1 MTTRTF
7 ATTKIEQVKKER
19 GGIRF
24 AIFDTIEKHGL
35 INGIVNCRGIESM
48 YQNAEGI
55 RMDPDIARLIAV
67 NDMTI
72 FTLCSGH
79 VNQDGTEIPEMTIN
93 GIPVEDSEYFWKKIN
108 KMSDGQ
114 ENYVIFHVQMLT
126 TGIDLPSVN
135 SIVILGDKNE
145 TDLFQSIMRGCRVD
159 WNNPEKKDYEVYCYV
174 DGETRTYMENFINTI
189 DKIGGPELINA
200 FSNDVL
206 QGETASENNSL
217 FTEILKT
224 KAGYKKVI
232 EDYKKIIDCAQ
243 YHNRAER
250 VAALQLQLMTY
261 MSEGNLDAFYQL
273 QAMMR
278 TEIVK

>member
-7 ATTKIEQVKKER
+7 ATTKTEKVKEER
-19 GGIRF
+19 GAIKYS
-24 AIFDTIEKHGL
+24 IFDTIEKHGM

-55 RMDPDIARLIAV
+55 RKDDEIQQLIV
-67 NDMTI
+67 LGDMTI

-79 VNQDGTEIPEMTIN
+79 VNQDGSEIPEMTIN
-93 GIPVEDSEYFWKKIN
+93 GISIEDSEYFWKRVN
-108 KMSDGQ
+108 KLSDGQ

-159 WNNPEKKDYEVYCYV
+159 WNNSDKKDYEVYCFV
-174 DGETRTYMENFINTI
+174 DGETRSYMENFINTI
-189 DKIGGPELINA
+189 DKIGGPELIEA

-206 QGETASENNSL
+206 QGETTPDNNPL
-217 FTEILKT
+217 FTEILQA
-224 KAGYKKVI
+224 KAGSKKVV
-232 EDYKKIIDCAQ
+232 EDYKKIVNCAE
-243 YHNRAER
+243 YHNRADR
-250 VAALQLQLMTY
+250 MAALQLQLMTY
-261 MSEGNLDAFYQL
+261 ISEGKLAEFQQL
-273 QAMMR
+273 QSMMR
-278 TEIVK
+278 AEIIK

>member
-1 MTTRTF
+1 MLLCI
-7 ATTKIEQVKKER
+7 KYS
-19 GGIRF
+19 
-24 AIFDTIEKHGL
+24 IFDTIEKHGM

-55 RMDPDIARLIAV
+55 RKDDEIQQLIALG
-67 NDMTI
+67 DMTI

-79 VNQDGTEIPEMTIN
+79 VNQDGSEIPEMTIN
-93 GIPVEDSEYFWKKIN
+93 GIPIEDSEYFWKRIN
-108 KMSDGQ
+108 KLSDGQ

-159 WNNPEKKDYEVYCYV
+159 WNNRDKKDYEVYCFV
-174 DGETRTYMENFINTI
+174 DGETRSYMENFINTI
-189 DKIGGPELINA
+189 DKIGGPELIEA

-206 QGETASENNSL
+206 QGETTPDNNSL
-217 FTEILKT
+217 FTEILQA
-224 KAGYKKVI
+224 KAGSKKVV
-232 EDYKKIIDCAQ
+232 EDYKKIVNCAE
-243 YHNRAER
+243 YHNRADR
-250 VAALQLQLMTY
+250 MAALQLQLMTY
-261 MSEGNLDAFYQL
+261 MSEGKLAEFQQL

-278 TEIVK
+278 AEIIK